1 MKGNFKMIKKKAK
14 NLLLTLCNS
23 LLYHHNMERFNYYY
37 DICWRKKAW
46 VYHKQNFIND
56 DWNINNALCGIQMN
70 KEIPRMRQLYKDVDW
85 LYEHA
90 KRLKKILLEIK

>member
-1 MKGNFKMIKKKAK
+1 MIKKKAK

-23 LLYHHNMERFNYYY
+23 LLYHHDMERFNYYY
-37 DICWRKKAW
+37 DICLKKQSW
-46 VYHKQNFIND
+46 LYHKQNFIND
-56 DWNINNALCGIQMN
+56 DWNINNALAGLQMA
-70 KEIPRMRQLYKDVDW
+70 KEMPRMRQLYKDVQNIDW